1 MAQDFREPFELSVMS
16 PESPYQNLRRF
27 DQSKKFFTWIYTIGI
42 NLIRNHLK
50 KNVRE
55 VPHLAVNDLAL
66 EHQSQG
72 TERGDGDAFSDDRM
86 IRLEQVIRKLP
97 GDLREAII
105 LKFVQDLTFEELYT
119 AS

>member
-27 DQSKKFFTWIYTIGI
+27 DRDKKFFTWIYTIGI